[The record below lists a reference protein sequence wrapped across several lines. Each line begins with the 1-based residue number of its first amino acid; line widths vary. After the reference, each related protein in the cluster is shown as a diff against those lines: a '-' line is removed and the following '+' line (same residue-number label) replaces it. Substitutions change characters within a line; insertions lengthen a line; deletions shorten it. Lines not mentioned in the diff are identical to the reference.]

1 MLLAR
6 EVDDVEAVF
15 RAKRAHAEEERR
27 ARLLHLALLGHRAG
41 GVEHEDDVFGRV
53 LGLGHLVFGR
63 DGQEEV
69 ALPARLAVRE
79 ERHAE
84 VRVRERV
91 EELEVLRLRA
101 RLRLEGDARFVL
113 ALARHVD
120 LVARRVDVAHAFA
133 PLDLDAAR
141 NQPD

>member
-15 RAKRAHAEEERR
+15 RTERAHTEEERR
-27 ARLLHLALLGHRAG
+27 ARLLHLAILGHRAG
-41 GVEHEDDVFGRV
+41 GVEHEDDVFGRI
-53 LGLGHLVFGR
+53 LLLREFIFGR

-69 ALPARLAVRE
+69 ALPARLAVRQ

-84 VRVRERV
+84 VGVRERV

-101 RLRLEGDARFVL
+101 RLRLEGDARAVP
-113 ALARHVD
+113 ALVGHFN
-120 LVARRVDVAHAFA
+120 LVARRIDIAHRLA
-133 PLDLDAAR
+133 PLDLDAA
-141 NQPD
+141 